1 MENIALIIALCA
13 SFIFAMAA
21 GYLRFRYERK
31 KDRIVAAVFSLIFA
45 LLCLVGI
52 IISKLNKSRTA
63 AKITIKQ
70 TQFTAKC
77 SGLKKNSSPRLTNRR
92 KLRRNNHGQYGYK
105 NAYHSLRVAF
115 FGDCR
120 RLFCSPCEKDRKIRH
135 ACNLGDFCGA
145 LLRGDN
151 PCGAVDD
158 IQIKTSLKN
167 GACVAKQSGLPG
179 LFFFVK

>member
-1 MENIALIIALCA
+1 MENIVLIIALCA
-13 SFIFAMAA
+13 SFLFAMAA

-52 IISKLNKSRTA
+52 IISKLNKPDSCENYDKANSIYSEMQRLKEEQFA
-63 AKITIKQ
+63 APYEP
-70 TQFTAKC
+70 A
-77 SGLKKNSSPRLTNRR
+77 

-120 RLFCSPCEKDRKIRH
+120 RIFCSPCEKDRKIRH

-158 IQIKTSLKN
+158 IQIKTPLRT